1 VTDASPLTP
10 FQRMLVGTDGTVTH
24 ILEAYAGE
32 AIEVVKLHQ
41 GFDAANGADRM
52 LDVET
57 GDDVLRRRVVLRTA
71 STRRNLLYAE
81 AVVAVSRVAPAFVD
95 GLVGTDKPI
104 GVLLGEHR
112 METLREILQ
121 VEREAAGPSAVHF
134 QVQPTSELI
143 VRVYR
148 IVAQGRPIV
157 VITEKFPTHL
167 FRELSP

>member
-1 VTDASPLTP
+1 
-10 FQRMLVGTDGTVTH
+10 MLVGTDGTVTH

-32 AIEVVKLHQ
+32 PIEVVKLHQ
-41 GFDAANGADRM
+41 GFDAANGADSR
-52 LDVET
+52 LDVDT
-57 GDDVLRRRVVLRTA
+57 GDEVLRRRVVLRTG
-71 STRRNLLYAE
+71 SSRRNLLYAE
-81 AVVAVSRVAPAFVD
+81 AVVAVSRVPPAFVD

-104 GVLLGEHR
+104 GVLLGVHR

-134 QVQPTSELI
+134 KVEPTSELI

-157 VITEKFPTHL
+157 VITEKFPNHL
-167 FRELSP
+167 FRELSS